1 MEGFFTFFSKYKY
14 QRNFNWMNMNEKG
27 LVFGYSPAEEL
38 ACHTQSP
45 WRLGLGARV
54 FNLMVAA
61 DFFWWLIWSLVT
73 SPSIFCR
80 FAMNVFFFF
89 AHQAWVVFP
98 GPWQVR
104 FRARPTDPCASWLW
118 YCWFTGDEVPWRWK
132 KSSRLDDVGW
142 VGRTWEGKDLGDT
155 SDTLIFWIDFEYQ
168 VVFLQRLL
176 DPATWTSFFSK
187 PETVLKPRGLTS
199 ISETHGDERAL
210 RWTWQKITYTDDT
223 SDIPETHWNTR
234 HRLRNVAKKGWVNLN
249 QSSLIS
255 KWRGAHCF
263 ARGRWW
269 LLLASPIASPV
280 LVATPGVGMGGD
292 VM

>member
-1 MEGFFTFFSKYKY
+1 
-14 QRNFNWMNMNEKG
+14 MNEKG

-80 FAMNVFFFF
+80 FAMNVFFCTKLESF
-89 AHQAWVVFP
+89 FP

-210 RWTWQKITYTDDT
+210 RWTWQKSLTRMIQVIYLKHIEIRDT
-223 SDIPETHWNTR
+223 VSETLQR
-234 HRLRNVAKKGWVNLN
+234 KDGVNLN

-255 KWRGAHCF
+255 KWHGAHCF

-280 LVATPGVGMGGD
+280 LVATPGVFFLWGCHVGMMQIHD
-292 VM
+292 WI